1 MPTRLKRTNSE
12 AVKIEREREMEAVLR
27 TRNDKDLGLDVVE
40 TEEKGRGVIARMR
53 FLKGAPVVEYK
64 GQVVTFLSAYYG
76 KQSFRN

>member
-12 AVKIEREREMEAVLR
+12 AVKIERKSQMEAVLR
-27 TRNDKDLGLDVVE
+27 TRNDQDLGLDVVE

-76 KQSFRN
+76 K

>member
-12 AVKIEREREMEAVLR
+12 AVKIERKSQMEAVLR
-27 TRNDKDLGLDVVE
+27 TRNDQDLGLDVVE
-40 TEEKGRGVIARMR
+40 TEAKGKGVIARMR

-76 KQSFRN
+76 K